1 MRKWLIKAKTEVKN
15 NVNKIGIVAVTYKD
29 NFGSALQTY
38 ATQYTLE
45 KLGYD
50 AKIFEIKGVHRNI
63 MAKKLWYYA
72 GRLFDPVEAKYLFA
86 NLTSRSRKQ
95 VSASS
100 DQFAQDMK
108 VRHQMY
114 QDFNKKWIKMLPT
127 VKGWSGLKKQAAEMD
142 AVVVGSD
149 QLWRPSNIVG
159 CYYTLEFVP
168 DNVKKIAF
176 STSFGVPELPSRLH
190 KHAKKY
196 LSRIEHISVRENSGA
211 EIVRNESGRE
221 VKVVCDPSMMLTA
234 EEWMHIQDEKPFAE
248 GNYILMYLMGDNPE
262 QRKFVKKLSKATGF
276 RIIGLLHG
284 ATYISHDE
292 EVVDE
297 KPYNVGPSEFV
308 NLVRNAQ
315 YICTDSLH
323 CCVFSILYSIKFFA
337 FRRWPDDSQ
346 FSAND
351 RLYTLLKFTG
361 LERRM
366 LDGTEDVATCVIDQI
381 NFDDALERV
390 AQRRKESL
398 DFLINA
404 LND

>member
-1 MRKWLIKAKTEVKN
+1 MSIKEKK
-15 NVNKIGIVAVTYKD
+15 KIGIAAVTYKD

-50 AKIFEIKGVHRNI
+50 ARIFEINAVHRGI
-63 MAKKLWYYA
+63 KMKKLLYYA
-72 GRLFDPVEAKYLFA
+72 GRLFDPIEAKYLFA
-86 NLTSRSRKQ
+86 NLKSRSRKK
-95 VSASS
+95 ASVTT

-114 QDFNKKWIKMLPT
+114 KDFNKKWNKMLPT
-127 VKGWSGLKKQAAEMD
+127 TNGWSGLRKQAAEMD

-168 DNVKKIAF
+168 DGVKKIAF

-190 KHAKKY
+190 KHAKKF
-196 LSRIEHISVRENSGA
+196 LSRINHISVREDSGA
-211 EIVRNESGRE
+211 DIVKQECGRE
-221 VKVVCDPSMMLTA
+221 AKVVCDPTMMLTA
-234 EEWMHIQDEKPFAE
+234 EEWMHIQQERPIAK
-248 GNYILMYLMGDNPE
+248 GKYILMYLMGDNPE
-262 QRKFVKKLSKATGF
+262 QREFVKKLSKQTSC

-284 ATYISHDE
+284 ATYISYDE

-297 KPYNVGPSEFV
+297 KPYNIGPSEFV
-308 NLVRNAQ
+308 NLIRNAE
-315 YICTDSLH
+315 YVCTDSFH
-323 CCVFSILYSIKFFA
+323 CCVFSILNSTKFFA
-337 FRRWPDDSQ
+337 FRRWPDGSK

-361 LERRM
+361 LEHRI
-366 LDGTEDVATCVIDQI
+366 LDGSEDVEKCLAETIDY
-381 NFDDALERV
+381 DDVLMKV
-390 AQRRKESL
+390 ARRRKESM
-398 DFLINA
+398 DYLINA
-404 LND
+404 LNH